1 MSYNYDREHNKDSG
15 KQPGDPVGFN
25 SKMGWGN
32 VFERNFATPLDRT
45 SLFVSYEDALAYAT
59 GGNDKRGLSGT
70 SYPGQIITVLSSDTA
85 KPEVYIIKGA
95 ETIAGRTLVKL
106 GEGGGGGGG
115 GSSAEIYWN
124 DEDGIIIGNDTRVT
138 FIDDTWTLITVT
150 GAASKTA
157 FGIGNRTDNAAKIE
171 FGTGVTSIDANGF
184 ENNTNLA
191 EMTIPTTCTSIGAN
205 AFKGCVNLTKI
216 DCTTWTTGYPSL
228 DSTDPFDGITRSNV
242 TVVIPSGATQSDWEN
257 NGWSGF
263 TFTTP
268 NP

>member
-1 MSYNYDREHNKDSG
+1 MAYEYTDQANGVGVPFNYTR
-15 KQPGDPVGFN
+15 
-25 SKMGWGN
+25 GN
-32 VFERNFATPLDRT
+32 PIPLDSW
-45 SLFVSYEDALAYAT
+45 SLFMTYTSADAYAKT
-59 GGNDKRGLSGT
+59 NAVA
-70 SYPGQIITVLSSDTA
+70 YPGQILTVVENGNSKVYVIKQGTIT
-85 KPEVYIIKGA
+85 
-95 ETIAGRTLVKL
+95 AGEEDKSTRQLIEL
-106 GEGGGGGGG
+106 GSGGGGGGGG

-124 DEDGIIIGNDTRVT
+124 NEGGVIIGDDTRVT

-157 FGIGNRTDNAAKIE
+157 FGIGNRTDNAANIE

-216 DCTTWTTGYPSL
+216 DCRAWTTGAPSL
-228 DSTDPFDGITRSNV
+228 DSTDPFDGVTRSNV
-242 TVVIPSGATQSDWEN
+242 TVVLPASDSTAFVN
-257 NGWSGF
+257 AGWTGF

-268 NP
+268 NA